1 MYYYNLYE
9 KELMGNKYFQS
20 VDKLFIGQPNL
31 ARQHRALGFLVLTNA
46 TLRWH
51 EQGSMMK

>member
-20 VDKLFIGQPNL
+20 VDKLSIGQPNL